1 LKCDPF
7 ATAYLIYTS
16 GSTGKPKG
24 VMIPRRALVNFLLSM
39 AETPGMDAAD
49 TLLSV
54 TPSSFDISI
63 LEFLLPLV
71 CGSQIVMATAQQAG
85 DGRELQTLLR
95 QSAAT
100 VMQATPATWRMLIE
114 NGWEGK
120 SDLRILCGGEALTQ
134 DLARQLLPRC
144 SELWN
149 MYGPTETTIWS
160 SVDRVTS
167 ADTISLGLPIA
178 NTQLHASSM
187 KIASPCLPESRANF
201 GLAVRAS
208 PRAISSARI

>member
-1 LKCDPF
+1 MR
-7 ATAYLIYTS
+7 S
-16 GSTGKPKG
+16 
-24 VMIPRRALVNFLLSM
+24 R
-39 AETPGMDAAD
+39 
-49 TLLSV
+49 
-54 TPSSFDISI
+54 
-63 LEFLLPLV
+63 
-71 CGSQIVMATAQQAG
+71 IVMLGFAGLLALCSVPMASAQQAG

-144 SELWN
+144 RELWN

-167 ADTISLGLPIA
+167 ADRISLGLPIA
-178 NTQLHASSM
+178 NTELYVFDENRKSVSTGEPGELW
-187 KIASPCLPESRANF
+187 IGGT
-201 GLAVRAS
+201 GLAHGYLNPFTGRAKTTRELLS
-208 PRAISSARI
+208 RPMEPVASRKSCLRERP